1 MPWIIG
7 MENYRAGFN
16 GTGTEEQIKITDA
29 VAWAKDQL
37 NFEADA
43 AQAQILAADAK
54 RGILNCSR
62 QWGKSTTSAIKAVH
76 HAYFNPNSV
85 ILVASPSLR
94 QSAEF
99 LKKAEKA
106 IAQLGIRVR
115 GDGVNQCSIQLPNGS
130 RIIGLPESEGT
141 IRGFSAVSLL
151 MIDEA
156 STRVG

>member
-1 MPWIIG
+1 M
-7 MENYRAGFN
+7 
-16 GTGTEEQIKITDA
+16 
-29 VAWAKDQL
+29 
-37 NFEADA
+37 
-43 AQAQILAADAK
+43 
-54 RGILNCSR
+54 
-62 QWGKSTTSAIKAVH
+62 H

-106 IAQLGIRVR
+106 VAQLGIRVR
-115 GDGVNQCSIQLPNGS
+115 GDGVNQCSLQLPNGS

-151 MIDEA
+151 MVDEA
-156 STRVG
+156 SRVSEISITPSGPCSR